1 MANSASLYPITNQA
15 GIKRD
20 GTRFSGNYYID
31 GSWCRFQ
38 RGLPRKMGGYF
49 QVNGALP
56 HPPRGTYVVPNTPNF
71 DIYVPDQATIS
82 FQKIDQFN
90 NPIGGLVNRSPAGFA
105 PTADYVYQFA
115 QMYITTNNTSN
126 IIVHGAPNLTQ
137 IDNIVETPGYYGDIA
152 AVTPLVPTGVSVS
165 GGITAMNPYLV
176 YYGNFGDVKI
186 SNANN
191 PTTIMFENRVCSQ
204 KIIAGTTLRGTSNGP
219 ACLLWSLDAVIRIV
233 ATGNPA
239 VPFAFYTV
247 TSENS
252 ILSSRS
258 VVEYDGI
265 FYWAGID
272 RFLFYNGTVQEL
284 PNQMN
289 LDFFFQQLNYAQR
302 QKVWATKIPEFGEIH
317 WHFPTGASLE
327 CNHIVI
333 YNKRENCWFD
343 TPYPASVNYPAFAQG
358 RGAGYFEQV
367 FADPIWC
374 DNMPNN
380 GGTYSIWVH
389 EVAYDE
395 NDGGLL
401 YPISSFFTT
410 GDIAWTAIS
419 PMGQWTGV
427 DRWIDLER
435 MEPDFWMQNGNMT
448 LTITGYEYANSP
460 ALPDGLYNP
469 YTFGPLTNKV
479 DMREQARYM
488 TLTFTSNVLG
498 GFYEL
503 GQVLLWFRIGDAR
516 P

>member
-1 MANSASLYPITNQA
+1 MAGATLFPVTNQA

-20 GTRFSGNYYID
+20 GSFFSGNYFID

-49 QVNGALP
+49 QVNGLLP
-56 HPPRGTYVVPNTPNF
+56 NPPRGTYVVPNTPNF

-90 NPIGGLVNRSPAGFA
+90 NPIGGLVDRSPAGFA
-105 PTADYVYQFA
+105 PTADWVYQMTQAFL
-115 QMYITTNNTSN
+115 TNNNASN

-137 IDNIVETPGYYGDIA
+137 IDNIVNTPVYSGDISL
-152 AVTPLVPTGVSVS
+152 VTPLTATPVNVS
-165 GGITAMNPYLV
+165 GGVTSMNPFIV
-176 YYGNFGDVKI
+176 CYGNFGEVQI
-186 SNANN
+186 FNGSLMN
-191 PTTIMFENRVCSQ
+191 PNIFDSRVCAQ
-204 KIIAGTTLRGTSNGP
+204 KIVAGLPLRGTSNGP
-219 ACLLWSLDAVIRIV
+219 ACLLWSLDAVIRLV
-233 ATGNPA
+233 ATGNLNT
-239 VPFAFYTV
+239 PFAAYTV

-289 LDFFFQQLNYAQR
+289 LDFFYQQLNYAQR
-302 QKVWATKIPEFGEIH
+302 QKVWATKIPEFGEIV

-327 CNHIVI
+327 CNHMVI
-333 YNKRENCWFD
+333 YNKRENSWYD
-343 TPYPASVNYPAFAQG
+343 TPYPASVNYPTFQQG

-374 DNMPNN
+374 DNVPNN
-380 GGTYSIWVH
+380 NGTYSIWVH
-389 EVAYDE
+389 ESGYDE

-401 YPISSFFTT
+401 YPISSYFTT
-410 GDIAWTAIS
+410 GDLAWAAIG

-427 DRWIDLER
+427 DRWIDL
-435 MEPDFWMQNGNMT
+435 
-448 LTITGYEYANSP
+448 
-460 ALPDGLYNP
+460 
-469 YTFGPLTNKV
+469 
-479 DMREQARYM
+479 
-488 TLTFTSNVLG
+488 
-498 GFYEL
+498 
-503 GQVLLWFRIGDAR
+503 
-516 P
+516 